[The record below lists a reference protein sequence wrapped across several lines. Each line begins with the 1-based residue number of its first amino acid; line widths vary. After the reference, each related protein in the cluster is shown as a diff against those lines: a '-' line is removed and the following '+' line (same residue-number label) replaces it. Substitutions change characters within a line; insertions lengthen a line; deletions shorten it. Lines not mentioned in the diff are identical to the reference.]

1 MRKKN
6 VAVALILAPL
16 AIAAMVG
23 AAATAAPVACGP
35 VQIGGVTVRTWCG
48 PAKATVKLAGKTRA
62 IKGGACELVNFHG
75 IKAFTV
81 NTGRY
86 TVPPAKPKFT
96 SFSAAGSDTKPGTYT
111 GWLINFQTPGKQWI
125 FKLQGQKVTITK
137 AGGKAGTFSG
147 KLDGGGT
154 ASGSWTC

>member
-1 MRKKN
+1 VRRKT
-6 VAVALILAPL
+6 VVVVTLAPL

-48 PAKATVKLAGKTRA
+48 PAKATVKLAGKTRT
-62 IKGGACELVNFHG
+62 IKGGACELVNYQG

-86 TVPPAKPKFT
+86 TVPPAKPKFA
-96 SFSAAGSDTKPGTYT
+96 SFSAAGSGTKPGTYT

-125 FKLQGQKVTITK
+125 FRLQGQKVTITK